1 METLIELY
9 DERPF
14 ENVLGVEMFRPARV
28 VYICPETAAGDAM
41 LHRTLHAYFTRR
53 GLQAELIF
61 FKANVY
67 DTNAVLVLLRTILAH
82 YPDCAIDITGGTD
95 AVLFAAGLLCAETG
109 TPVFTYSRKRNCLYD
124 IQNAPFAEALPCD
137 LRYRVEDFFAMAGGS
152 VREGRVDNAVLA
164 RYLDDFDPFLQ
175 VYLQFQQSW
184 TKIVTYFQRISPTA
198 PDGSWSPDVKGPY
211 TVKGERGSRIDAPEE
226 ALRELEQIGLI
237 RDLHILRQQRA
248 GRHVLPRR
256 GPAVHQLQD
265 LRDPHRGAQRAGR
278 SARPLRRTDGPRRH
292 RHGRAR
298 QRPRT
303 QPRLRAEHPCD
314 RPA

>member
-14 ENVLGVEMFRPARV
+14 ENVLGVEMFRPNRV
-28 VYICPETAAGDAM
+28 VYICPETAAGDAL

-82 YPDCAIDITGGTD
+82 YPDCALDITGGTD
-95 AVLFAAGLLCAETG
+95 AVLFAAGLLCAESEI
-109 TPVFTYSRKRNCLYD
+109 PVFTYSRKRNCLYN
-124 IQNAPFAEALPCD
+124 IRNAAFAEALRCD
-137 LRYRVEDFFAMAGGS
+137 LHYRVEDFFAMAGGA

-175 VYLQFQQSW
+175 IYLQHQQSW
-184 TKIVTYFQRISPTA
+184 TKIVTYIQRISPGS
-198 PDGSWSPDVKGPY
+198 PDGSYTLDVSGPY

-226 ALRELEQIGLI
+226 RCGIS
-237 RDLHILRQQRA
+237 
-248 GRHVLPRR
+248 
-256 GPAVHQLQD
+256 
-265 LRDPHRGAQRAGR
+265 
-278 SARPLRRTDGPRRH
+278 SAS
-292 RHGRAR
+292 A
-298 QRPRT
+298 
-303 QPRLRAEHPCD
+303 
-314 RPA
+314 